1 MFPVGGS
8 GIGRYAD
15 KAVNLGGYLIPAGT
29 EVAVCLHT
37 MHMVPWNFPEP
48 ERFNPDRWLATVEE
62 GACMFPCAWTVA
74 TSTFEYML
82 WRKCHIAAQ
91 FRSYIA
97 LPSACLTGKWIRRS
111 KCMSVLPKQHLAM
124 PLRAVSCCL
133 WCRERCTGVY
143 HRRGSRMGGADRCS
157 IRGSIGCR

>member
-1 MFPVGGS
+1 MCAQVIRESMRMFPVGGS

-62 GACMFPCAWTVA
+62 GALPFLYACSVAFPGL
-74 TSTFEYML
+74 STYFVEMPSCTAL
-82 WRKCHIAAQ
+82 VRC
-91 FRSYIA
+91 IA
-97 LPSACLTGKWIRRS
+97 LPAAYHGWKREYGGCI
-111 KCMSVLPKQHLAM
+111 KCMSVLLRQHVVM
-124 PLRAVSCCL
+124 P
-133 WCRERCTGVY
+133 
-143 HRRGSRMGGADRCS
+143 
-157 IRGSIGCR
+157 